1 MQEQEMLDTIKE
13 FAWDDQQLRF
23 DDEMARHVLTIL
35 YRLVNPET
43 DMAMTVRAAIKIKL
57 VHDFEKGVRDWRG
70 NLK

>member
-1 MQEQEMLDTIKE
+1 VQEQEMLDTIKE

-23 DDEMARHVLTIL
+23 DDEMARDVLTIL

-43 DMAMTVRAAIKIKL
+43 DMAMTVRVAIKIKL
-57 VHDFEKGVRDWRG
+57 ANDVEKGIRDWRG